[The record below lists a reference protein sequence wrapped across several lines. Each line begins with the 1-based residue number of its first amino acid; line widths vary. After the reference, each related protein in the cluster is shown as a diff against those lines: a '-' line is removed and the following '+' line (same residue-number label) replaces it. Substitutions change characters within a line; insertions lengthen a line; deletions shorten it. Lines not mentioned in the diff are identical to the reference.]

1 MSFHHLENV
10 NLNKGKV
17 ILTHVIAHPRCRPV
31 LPPLHPLPTYQI
43 GLNWLIHGSIF
54 IVINLHVFLNQDLG
68 CQNKIF
74 RVELVAFHF
83 YDASLIYRAKRFQ
96 ANINM

>member
-1 MSFHHLENV
+1 MN
-10 NLNKGKV
+10 
-17 ILTHVIAHPRCRPV
+17 IAIRLC
-31 LPPLHPLPTYQI
+31 TYQ
-43 GLNWLIHGSIF
+43 GQ
-54 IVINLHVFLNQDLG
+54 NQDDKPPG

-96 ANINM
+96 VNIYM